1 MVVPRRGRGR
11 ESGAGSGK
19 VAGHWIVIFVVGGDW
34 RAKVFFCFKLSDSGL
49 PKKVMF
55 IDSDWFHYLFLV

>member
-1 MVVPRRGRGR
+1 MGLLFL
-11 ESGAGSGK
+11 
-19 VAGHWIVIFVVGGDW
+19 WLVGIGGQKW
-34 RAKVFFCFKLSDSGL
+34 FFCFKLSDSGL